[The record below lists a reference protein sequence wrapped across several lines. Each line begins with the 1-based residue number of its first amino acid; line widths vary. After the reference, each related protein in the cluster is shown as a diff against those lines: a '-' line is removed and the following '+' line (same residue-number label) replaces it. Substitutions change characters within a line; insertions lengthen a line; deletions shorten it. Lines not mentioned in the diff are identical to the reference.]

1 MVVKGNCLSDPEWFQ
16 VYEIEIYF
24 YSCAYLSWGLVPS
37 LNNPLNIEMNY
48 CENMTISSDENYHN
62 YGKIQYE
69 YFNYSYD

>member
-1 MVVKGNCLSDPEWFQ
+1 MVVKGNCLSNAEWFQ

-24 YSCAYLSWGLVPS
+24 YFCAYISWGLVS
-37 LNNPLNIEMNY
+37 SINNPFEYWNELLWKHD
-48 CENMTISSDENYHN
+48 ISGDENYHN